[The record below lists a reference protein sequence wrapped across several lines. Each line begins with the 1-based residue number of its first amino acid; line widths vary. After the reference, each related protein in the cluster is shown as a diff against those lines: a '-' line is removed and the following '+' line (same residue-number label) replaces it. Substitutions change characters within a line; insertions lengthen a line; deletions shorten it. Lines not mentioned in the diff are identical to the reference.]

1 MVSRAFIWFEIINFQ
16 FPLFPGS
23 KRIWNAWSDASE
35 EGVFSDVYT
44 SEKMPEDLGDYF
56 APGEPNGGI
65 SENCLISRFE
75 AEGGQAFRMSDVS
88 CTDKFPA
95 YCFLPKVP
103 QLKMRGNFL
112 TLQSGNLLKLCILK
126 DSMKILTFCTVLIQ
140 CICKLAS
147 LSSMDLLTHSYF
159 WTRNCKSGK
168 LSELPTK
175 MSMHWRIQL
184 THR

>member
-1 MVSRAFIWFEIINFQ
+1 
-16 FPLFPGS
+16 
-23 KRIWNAWSDASE
+23 
-35 EGVFSDVYT
+35 
-44 SEKMPEDLGDYF
+44 MPEDLGDYF

-112 TLQSGNLLKLCILK
+112 TLQSGKMQLAK
-126 DSMKILTFCTVLIQ
+126 KI
-140 CICKLAS
+140 
-147 LSSMDLLTHSYF
+147 SS
-159 WTRNCKSGK
+159 
-168 LSELPTK
+168 
-175 MSMHWRIQL
+175 
-184 THR
+184 